1 VVAGRSHFA
10 SERALAWLD
19 VPVVRRSARALL
31 VDPADRVLL
40 VQLSLPGVPL
50 WVAPGGGVEEHESID
65 DALDRELREEV
76 GKVDL
81 ADARLVWHRRLER
94 DDLLAGYDAV
104 DEHWFL
110 ARVEPFEPS
119 PELGADELRDEGV
132 TESRWWTLDELDGA
146 SDLLGPRALPRLLRD
161 LLAVP
166 DRPVLELT
174 EL

>member
-1 VVAGRSHFA
+1 MA
-10 SERALAWLD
+10 
-19 VPVVRRSARALL
+19 VVRRSVRALL

-50 WVAPGGGVEEHESID
+50 WVAPGGGVEEHESVD
-65 DALDRELREEV
+65 EALERELREEV

-81 ADARLVWHRRLER
+81 AAARLVWHRRLER
-94 DDLLAGYDAV
+94 DDLLAGYDGV

-110 ARVEPFEPS
+110 ARVDAFEPA
-119 PELGADELRDEGV
+119 PELAPEELGAEGV
-132 TESRWWTLDELDGA
+132 TDVRWWTLDELDRA
-146 SDLLGPRALPRLLRD
+146 TDLLGPRALPRLLRD